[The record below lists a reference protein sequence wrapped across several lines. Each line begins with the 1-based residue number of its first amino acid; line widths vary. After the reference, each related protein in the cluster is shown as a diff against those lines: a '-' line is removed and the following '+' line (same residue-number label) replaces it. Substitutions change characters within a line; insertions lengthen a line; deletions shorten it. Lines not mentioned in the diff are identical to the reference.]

1 MGNSDPTLAVIGGSA
16 KQLTV
21 KRVKTEVRR
30 PTSLHRRRDP
40 ETTRPKASSAAPR
53 GRARNSVDYSLNP
66 ANGNKA
72 DMRIKA
78 RLDSSPQ
85 GARPCPGKFNRC

>member
-1 MGNSDPTLAVIGGSA
+1 VTGGGTA

-21 KRVKTEVRR
+21 KWAVSKTEVRR

-40 ETTRPKASSAAPR
+40 RDHEAEGSPAAPR
-53 GRARNSVDYSLNP
+53 GRARNSVDYSFNP
-66 ANGNKA
+66 ANGNKV

-78 RLDSSPQ
+78 RFESSPQ
-85 GARPCPGKFNRC
+85 GARPCPGSFNRR